1 MGIMGLRDDLP
12 DILHPPRES
21 QIFRIYFPH
30 LFKTY
35 LSSYPGGPMTGPYTG
50 GEGARGEETLTVIL
64 NLNSQT
70 TADAAHHR
78 PFRSPQ
84 PRQFGY
90 RAAPPSRRVIHD

>member
-1 MGIMGLRDDLP
+1 MGLRDALP
-12 DILHPPRES
+12 DTLLES
-21 QIFRIYFPH
+21 HRFSESISRIFSS
-30 LFKTY
+30 TY
-35 LSSYPGGPMTGPYTG
+35 LYSYPGGPMTGPYTG